1 MALPSVSVVALANG
15 NEADG
20 SPVVFRFE
28 RTGDVSGSLAVPY
41 NLYGTAQA
49 SSDYSGSTTGTI
61 TFAASSATAT
71 LTLPILADGALSD
84 PGETIIVRIDPAS
97 RYSITPGQQFATAT
111 ITAEGLPVQA
121 KAVGK
126 KRISYLLQPSRPMV
140 A

>member
-28 RTGDVSGSLAVPY
+28 RTGDVSGSLVVPY

-97 RYSITPGQQFATAT
+97 RYSIT
-111 ITAEGLPVQA
+111 LVNN
-121 KAVGK
+121 
-126 KRISYLLQPSRPMV
+126 LLRRRSRPRECP
-140 A
+140 